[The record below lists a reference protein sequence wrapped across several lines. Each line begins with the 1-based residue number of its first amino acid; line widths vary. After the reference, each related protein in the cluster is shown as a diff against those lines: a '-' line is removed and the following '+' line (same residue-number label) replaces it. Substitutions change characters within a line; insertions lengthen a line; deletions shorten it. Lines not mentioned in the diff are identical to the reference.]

1 MVAQLVESGR
11 DILAEIDAD
20 PATVGKLLSAVREE
34 RSGLVLGLVHA
45 GQFTLGIGNDPVIA
59 AGDRLLIAE
68 EASRHK
74 PRR

>member
-1 MVAQLVESGR
+1 V
-11 DILAEIDAD
+11 
-20 PATVGKLLSAVREE
+20 
-34 RSGLVLGLVHA
+34 SGLVLGLVHA